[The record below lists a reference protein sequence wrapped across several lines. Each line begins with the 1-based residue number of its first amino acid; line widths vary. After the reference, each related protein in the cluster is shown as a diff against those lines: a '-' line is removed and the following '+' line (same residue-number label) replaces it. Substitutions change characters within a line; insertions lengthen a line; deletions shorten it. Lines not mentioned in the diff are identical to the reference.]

1 MDKLKTL
8 LKNEK
13 EIIEGFFI
21 SILTAWGL
29 TSIFRGTYGSIS
41 SFGWSFKSKFPN
53 ANSSDWLINNYC
65 RNCILQRKI
74 YCKNINVF

>member
-21 SILTAWGL
+21 SILTSWGL
-29 TSIFRGTYGSIS
+29 TSIFRGTY
-41 SFGWSFKSKFPN
+41 
-53 ANSSDWLINNYC
+53 
-65 RNCILQRKI
+65 
-74 YCKNINVF
+74 